1 VGLVVYGDRQRG
13 NYMNRLDQ
21 VSGMHYEGMCIRPPS
36 EANSILLQ
44 ATVGCSHN
52 KCTFCGSYKDKRFR
66 IKDNDI
72 ILSDILFASRYMRN
86 HERVFIM
93 DGDALIIPYPRLM
106 WVLEMIREHLPW
118 VRRVGLYANTK
129 GIRMKGEEEL
139 IRLKE
144 MGLGIIYMGI
154 ETGDDQT
161 LEAVRKGADSQRVL
175 DMGKKVTGAG
185 IRLSVTVLLGI
196 AGKKR
201 SLIHANATG
210 RLLSAIDP
218 DYVGALTLMVIPGTP
233 LADDISA
240 GRFELPD
247 NLGLLMELR
256 EMIASTDL
264 TNGLF
269 FSNHASNYLPVKA
282 RLPEGKEQTLDLIDR
297 ALQGKVGL
305 RPEWMRA
312 L

>member
-1 VGLVVYGDRQRG
+1 MDRIDKYG
-13 NYMNRLDQ
+13 
-21 VSGMHYEGMCIRPPS
+21 GMHYEGMCIRPPS

-72 ILSDILFASRYMRN
+72 ILSDILFASRYMQDQDRL
-86 HERVFIM
+86 FIM
-93 DGDALIIPYPRLM
+93 DGDALIIPYRRLT
-106 WVLEMIREHLPW
+106 WILERIKEHLPW
-118 VRRVGLYANTK
+118 VKRVGVYANTK
-129 GIRMKGEEEL
+129 GIRMKSEEEL

-144 MGLGIIYMGI
+144 MGIGIIYMGI

-161 LEAVRKGADSQRVL
+161 LEAIRKGAKAQRIL
-175 DMGKKVTGAG
+175 DMGKKVKRTG
-185 IRLSVTVLLGI
+185 IKLSVTVLLGI
-196 AGKKR
+196 AGKER
-201 SLIHANATG
+201 SLIHSKATG
-210 RLLSAIDP
+210 ELLSAIDP
-218 DYVGALTLMVIPGTP
+218 DYIGALTLMIMPGTP
-233 LADDISA
+233 LADDLSS

-247 NLGLLMELR
+247 NFGMLMELR
-256 EMIASTDL
+256 EMIAATNL
-264 TNGLF
+264 TGGLF

-282 RLPEGKEQTLDLIDR
+282 RLPKEKKQTLDLIDM
-297 ALQGKVGL
+297 ALQGKVEL

>member
-1 VGLVVYGDRQRG
+1 
-13 NYMNRLDQ
+13 
-21 VSGMHYEGMCIRPPS
+21 MHYEGMCIRPPS
-36 EANSILLQ
+36 EANSLLLQ

-66 IKDNDI
+66 IKDNDV

-86 HERVFIM
+86 QERVFIM

-106 WVLEMIREHLPW
+106 WVLERIREHLPW

-129 GIRMKGEEEL
+129 GIRMKREEEL

-161 LEAVRKGADSQRVL
+161 LEAVRKGADSQRAL
-175 DMGKKVTGAG
+175 DMGKKVKGAG

-210 RLLSAIDP
+210 KLLSAIDP

-282 RLPEGKEQTLDLIDR
+282 RLPEGKEQTLDLIDM
-297 ALQGKVGL
+297 AIQGKVGL

>member
-1 VGLVVYGDRQRG
+1 
-13 NYMNRLDQ
+13 
-21 VSGMHYEGMCIRPPS
+21 MHYEGMCIRPPS

-72 ILSDILFASRYMRN
+72 ILSDILFASRYMRDQD
-86 HERVFIM
+86 RLFIM
-93 DGDALIIPYPRLM
+93 DGDALIIPYRRLT
-106 WVLEMIREHLPW
+106 WIFDKIKEHLPW
-118 VRRVGLYANTK
+118 VTRVGIYANTK
-129 GIRMKGEEEL
+129 GIKMKSEEEL
-139 IRLKE
+139 IRLRE

-161 LEAVRKGADSQRVL
+161 LEAIRKGANAQRII
-175 DMGKKVTGAG
+175 DMGKKVKQAG
-185 IRLSVTVLLGI
+185 IKLSVTVLLGI
-196 AGKKR
+196 AGRER
-201 SLIHANATG
+201 SLIHAKATG
-210 RLLSAIDP
+210 ELLSAIDP
-218 DYVGALTLMVIPGTP
+218 DYIGALTLMIMPGTS
-233 LADDISA
+233 LADDLSS

-247 NLGLLMELR
+247 NFGMLMELR
-256 EMIASTDL
+256 EMIAATNL
-264 TNGLF
+264 TKGLF

-282 RLPEGKEQTLDLIDR
+282 RLPKEKKQTLDLIDM
-297 ALQGKVGL
+297 ALQGKIDL

>member
-1 VGLVVYGDRQRG
+1 
-13 NYMNRLDQ
+13 
-21 VSGMHYEGMCIRPPS
+21 MHYEGMCIRPPS

-72 ILSDILFASRYMRN
+72 ILSDILFASRYMRDQD
-86 HERVFIM
+86 RLFIM
-93 DGDALIIPYPRLM
+93 DGDALIIPYRRLT
-106 WVLEMIREHLPW
+106 WIFDNIKEHLPW
-118 VRRVGLYANTK
+118 VTRVGIYANTK
-129 GIRMKGEEEL
+129 GIKMKSEEEL
-139 IRLKE
+139 IRLRE

-161 LEAVRKGADSQRVL
+161 LEAIRKGANAQRIL
-175 DMGKKVTGAG
+175 DMGKKVKRAG
-185 IRLSVTVLLGI
+185 IKLSVTVLLGI
-196 AGKKR
+196 AGRER
-201 SLIHANATG
+201 SLIHAKTTG
-210 RLLSAIDP
+210 ELLSAIDP
-218 DYVGALTLMVIPGTP
+218 DYVGALTLMIMPGTP
-233 LADDISA
+233 LANDLSA

-247 NLGLLMELR
+247 NSGLLMELR
-256 EMIASTDL
+256 EMIASTNL
-264 TNGLF
+264 SRGLF

-282 RLPEGKEQTLDLIDR
+282 RLPKEKKQTLDLIDM
-297 ALQGKVGL
+297 ALQGKVSL